1 MPLWVVV
8 TLLNGIAPRQYNER
22 ITTKREEFLKAVETL
37 VSVYYPNIR
46 LGDFPSYKLVRNGAV
61 HPIGVLVSII
71 LSQNT
76 SDRNAGAALRRL
88 KERVG
93 EYLDPV
99 KLGEVSVEE
108 LEEIIRPSGMQRQKS
123 RTILNVLKEFRDDPD
138 ALMREDPEKLRE
150 RLLRI
155 DGVGP
160 KTADVFLLFVRG
172 YPTFPMDTHIRRF
185 LERMGV
191 GRRSE
196 PYERLREKVLQL
208 LPRDPKFLL
217 AAHLAIIMHG
227 RKVCRAR
234 RPLCY
239 KCVINSLCP
248 YYRGR
253 LQELSEDEAR

>member
-1 MPLWVVV
+1 MGSGYA
-8 TLLNGIAPRQYNER
+8 LNSTVPKQDER
-22 ITTKREEFLKAVETL
+22 VAVRREGFIKAVKKL
-37 VSVYYPNIR
+37 VSMYCPEIR
-46 LGDFPSYKLVRNGAV
+46 LDDFPSYKLVRSGAV
-61 HPIGVLVSII
+61 HPIGILVSII

-76 SDRNAGAALRRL
+76 SDKNAGAALQRL

-123 RTILNVLKEFRDDPD
+123 RAILNVLKEFKDDPD
-138 ALMREDPEKLRE
+138 ALMRENPKELRE

-155 DGVGP
+155 SGVGP

-191 GRRSE
+191 GGRNE
-196 PYERLREKVLQL
+196 PYERLREKVLRL
-208 LPRDPKFLL
+208 LPRDPEFLL

-227 RKVCRAR
+227 RRVCRAR
-234 RPLCY
+234 NPLCR

-248 YYRGR
+248 YYRGK
-253 LQELSEDEAR
+253 LQEPSEGKAE

>member
-1 MPLWVVV
+1 MVA
-8 TLLNGIAPRQYNER
+8 LLDDITSRQDNER
-22 ITTKREEFLKAVETL
+22 VTARHEEFLKAVKKL
-37 VSVYYPNIR
+37 ISVYYPNIR
-46 LGDFPSYKLVRNGAV
+46 LDDFPSYKLVRNGGI
-61 HPIGVLVSII
+61 HPIGILVSII

-76 SDRNAGAALRRL
+76 SDRNASVALRRL

-93 EYLDPV
+93 EYLDPA
-99 KLGEVSVEE
+99 KLKKVSVEE

-123 RTILNVLKEFRDDPD
+123 QAITNVLKEFREDPD

-185 LERMGV
+185 LERMGI
-191 GRRSE
+191 GCRSE
-196 PYERLREKVLQL
+196 PYEKLRERVLQL
-208 LPRDPKFLL
+208 LPRDPGFLL

-234 RPLCY
+234 NPLCHE
-239 KCVINSLCP
+239 CVINSLCP
-248 YYRGR
+248 YYRGK
-253 LQELSEDEAR
+253 LQEISKDETR

>member
-1 MPLWVVV
+1 MNDV
-8 TLLNGIAPRQYNER
+8 TSKKGNES
-22 ITTKREEFLKAVETL
+22 ITARREEFLKAVRTL
-37 VSVYYPNIR
+37 ISVYYPNIR
-46 LGDFPSYKLVRNGAV
+46 LDDFPSYKLVRNGGI
-61 HPIGVLVSII
+61 HPIGILVSII

-76 SDRNAGAALRRL
+76 SDRNASIALRRL

-93 EYLDPV
+93 EFLDPA
-99 KLGEVSVEE
+99 KLRGVSVEE

-123 RTILNVLKEFRDDPD
+123 RAIVNVLKEFRSDPD
-138 ALMREDPEKLRE
+138 ALMREDPERLRE

-155 DGVGP
+155 GGIGP

-185 LERMGV
+185 LERMGI

-196 PYERLREKVLQL
+196 PYERLRGRVLQL
-208 LPRDPKFLL
+208 LPRDPEFLL

-234 RPLCY
+234 NPLCHE
-239 KCVINSLCP
+239 CVINSMCP
-248 YYRGR
+248 YHRSK
-253 LQELSEDEAR
+253 LQELSKGETK